1 MSKSQN
7 YFKTGRKCYTMAEAM
22 RDFYQVLTEDQFDMV
37 VNFICIKDLARDI
50 DGFEFQDGVLFV
62 DACGKMMSVTKKID

>member
-1 MSKSQN
+1 
-7 YFKTGRKCYTMAEAM
+7 MAEAM
-22 RDFYQVLTEDQFDMV
+22 REFYEALPEDEFDMV

-62 DACGKMMSVTKKID
+62 DACGKMLSVTKKID